1 MCLLRFIRKKKED
14 RQCSSHKLWGRGASQ
29 EGDRPRGLPW
39 QPLPWGPSLGREHGH
54 FGDRSGV
61 GTVPCWR
68 DPCPPPCQH
77 SGSPGH
83 GDGGQCQHRC
93 LPAAGLS
100 EAPREGER
108 IAHLP
113 PRLRSSSA
121 RSAEGQRD
129 GWTWQSTVCGL
140 RPSRVDVS
148 PPTQEDPHAQPHTPP
163 AVVSAPFA

>member
-1 MCLLRFIRKKKED
+1 M
-14 RQCSSHKLWGRGASQ
+14 
-29 EGDRPRGLPW
+29 
-39 QPLPWGPSLGREHGH
+39 
-54 FGDRSGV
+54 
-61 GTVPCWR
+61 PCWR
-68 DPCPPPCQH
+68 DPCPHPCQH

-129 GWTWQSTVCGL
+129 GWTWQSTACGL
-140 RPSRVDVS
+140 RPSRVDMS

-163 AVVSAPFA
+163 AVVSAPFPGQQPLNPDPSVADTSGSVPNEGSPLHAARLRNTGTAPRGLCLLC